1 MQVVTYNE
9 ILTSLCDNFDSL
21 ISPKIMSRSNTNV
34 LYLVFKAIAKGYE
47 VINNICV
54 TLSNKFDPAKC
65 SDEDLV
71 SIAKLVGTER
81 LSGSASGLYIT
92 ATNNTGTDITLS
104 TGVYYYSLDTDTR
117 FVFEVLE
124 DTVIRADGGTV
135 SFIAMTEEV
144 GSYSVTAQSSITIES
159 DDEEIP
165 ADLTFSCTDNSSL
178 LGTAAETILE
188 FRKRVNTDPTRQN
201 SVVELETELKNL
213 PYLFDASVRFNN
225 SLQEE
230 VYDGIT
236 IPSYY
241 MAIFYSG
248 SPRTEIAEIV
258 AKKSIFPTVATD
270 DSVEVVY
277 TNNVF
282 VDGNYKVNLIP
293 LKKYEFTVEV
303 GYKINTSYISKTS
316 AQTKIKTALQNALNT
331 QVHTDYISESEI
343 YTIIANLNLVGLTLL
358 NVDILV
364 NNVSVDYLSIPKS
377 RIPYLADVTFEE
389 LA

>member
-1 MQVVTYNE
+1 MQIVTYNE

-65 SDEDLV
+65 SDEDLESV
-71 SIAKLVGTER
+71 AKLVGTKR

-92 ATNNTGTDITLS
+92 VTNNSGNDVTLS
-104 TGVYYYSLDTDTR
+104 TGVYYYSLDTDTK

-124 DTVIRADGGTV
+124 DTVIRADGGSV
-135 SFIAMTEEV
+135 SYIAMTEEV
-144 GSYSVTAQSSITIES
+144 GSYSVTAQSSITVES
-159 DDEEIP
+159 DDEEVP
-165 ADLTFSCTDNSSL
+165 SELTFSCTDNSSL

-270 DSVEVVY
+270 DSVEVV
-277 TNNVF
+277 
-282 VDGNYKVNLIP
+282 DRK
-293 LKKYEFTVEV
+293 
-303 GYKINTSYISKTS
+303 
-316 AQTKIKTALQNALNT
+316 
-331 QVHTDYISESEI
+331 
-343 YTIIANLNLVGLTLL
+343 
-358 NVDILV
+358 
-364 NNVSVDYLSIPKS
+364 SV
-377 RIPYLADVTFEE
+377 V
-389 LA
+389 